1 MAGCHTTC
9 YASFVRMGKNKLSRT
24 IFCLY
29 LQLARRTPILRHNG
43 YERVSLH
50 GGNRDSVFFIIKLQK
65 SEREHEQS

>member
-1 MAGCHTTC
+1 MAGCHTSC

-29 LQLARRTPILRHNG
+29 LQLAGRTPILRHNG

-50 GGNRDSVFFIIKLQK
+50 GDNRDSVFFIIKITK
-65 SEREHEQS
+65 K